1 MNTYGINL
9 TTNKLHRNKL
19 GFTWEFIGNFQGK
32 IGKLLTTKKQ
42 SAMNPTWPRERTTNA
57 IYLTPSKLG

>member
-32 IGKLLTTKKQ
+32 IGKLYNKKAIRHESDMTK
-42 SAMNPTWPRERTTNA
+42 RTNA

>member
-1 MNTYGINL
+1 MNMNTYGINL
-9 TTNKLHRNKL
+9 TTNKMHRNKL

-42 SAMNPTWPRERTTNA
+42 SAMNPTWQRGQQM
-57 IYLTPSKLG
+57 PSI

>member
-32 IGKLLTTKKQ
+32 IGKLLTTKKAIRHE
-42 SAMNPTWPRERTTNA
+42 SDMAKRTNA

>member
-9 TTNKLHRNKL
+9 TTNKMHRNKL
-19 GFTWEFIGNFQGK
+19 GFTWEFIGNFQEK

-42 SAMNPTWPRERTTNA
+42 SAMNPTWQRGQM
-57 IYLTPSKLG
+57 PSI